1 MTTAEAKNKAKHN
14 LAVDLNLFP
23 FDTVPLPK

>member
-14 LAVDLNLFP
+14 LAVDLELWTKVG
-23 FDTVPLPK
+23 DGMKG